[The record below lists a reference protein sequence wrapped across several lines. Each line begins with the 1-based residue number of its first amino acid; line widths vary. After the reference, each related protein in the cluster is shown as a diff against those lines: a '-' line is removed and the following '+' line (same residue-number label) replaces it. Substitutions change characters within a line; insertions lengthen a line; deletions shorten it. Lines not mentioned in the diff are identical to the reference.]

1 MVLAVA
7 AVAVAVAVSVVPPTG
22 ELVGRAAA
30 PDRCAV

>member
-7 AVAVAVAVSVVPPTG
+7 AVAVAVSVVPPTG